1 MPDNK
6 VQSPIMDPNAIAS
19 SLTNNWLLK
28 ILKNVE
34 KITKVRNKKKP
45 EKNSKLN

>member
-19 SLTNNWLLK
+19 NLTNNWLLK
-28 ILKNVE
+28 ILENVE
-34 KITKVRNKKKP
+34 KITKVRNRKKT
-45 EKNSKLN
+45 EQNCKLS

>member
-34 KITKVRNKKKP
+34 KITKVRNG
-45 EKNSKLN
+45 KNQKRIVN

>member
-19 SLTNNWLLK
+19 NLTNNWLLK
-28 ILKNVE
+28 ILENVE
-34 KITKVRNKKKP
+34 KITKVRNG
-45 EKNSKLN
+45 KNQKRIVN